1 MASVPE
7 SSARP
12 HPLQRLNDAEILK
25 AKDILAKSHESG
37 EGLRFRFTY
46 LEEPKREDLVKYL
59 AAEHQDVTKT
69 TATLPNL
76 PRMVK
81 FVYDVIK
88 SPGDHTL
95 ADAVVDIDSGEV
107 VYKQTHPIESQAGYA
122 P

>member
-1 MASVPE
+1 MASTSAP
-7 SSARP
+7 ARP
-12 HPLQRLNDAEILK
+12 HPLQRLNDGEILK

-46 LEEPKREDLVKYL
+46 LEEPKREDMVKYL
-59 AAEHQDVTKT
+59 AAEHQDAET
-69 TATLPNL
+69 TTTLPTL

-88 SPGDHTL
+88 GPGDHIL

-107 VYKQTHPIESQAGYA
+107 VHKQTHPTESQAGYA

>member
-1 MASVPE
+1 MTSTS

-25 AKDILAKSHESG
+25 AKDIVAKSHDSG
-37 EGLRFRFTY
+37 ESLLFRFTY
-46 LEEPKREDLVKYL
+46 LEEPKREELVKYL
-59 AAEHQDVTKT
+59 AAEHQDGN

-88 SPGDHTL
+88 GPGEHTL

-107 VYKQTHPIESQAGYA
+107 VHKQTHPTESQAGYA